1 MDTVYQLIDLFGR
14 PVAIL
19 LTFLLVVFLVV
30 RPGMELLVAM
40 LAARKRR
47 RIEEEHR
54 AEQAAREEE
63 LLDLLR
69 QAGPDLAN
77 REQIEEVAKTDPDRA
92 ISMLRTWLRQ
102 QDASD

>member
-19 LTFLLVVFLVV
+19 LSFLLFVFFVV
-30 RPGMELLVAM
+30 RPGMELLVNM
-40 LAARKRR
+40 LAARKRQR
-47 RIEEEHR
+47 LEEERR
-54 AEQAAREEE
+54 AEQAAKEEE

-77 REQIEEVAKTDPDRA
+77 REQIEQVAKNDIDRA
-92 ISMLRTWLRQ
+92 ITMLRTWLRQ
-102 QDASD
+102 HETSG